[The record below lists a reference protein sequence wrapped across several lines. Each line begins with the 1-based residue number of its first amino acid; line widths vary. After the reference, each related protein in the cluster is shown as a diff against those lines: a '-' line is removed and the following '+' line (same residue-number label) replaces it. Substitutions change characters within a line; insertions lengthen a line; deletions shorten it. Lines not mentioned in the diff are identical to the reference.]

1 VAQQRFTAIHRLAL
15 WEAHGHRC
23 LYCRKPLLFK
33 DLVIDH
39 VIAETTAKEPE
50 RLVDLRVTHALGVD
64 FDVLGAENLA
74 PACHACNTA
83 KAALLLSPEH
93 AALYLTQVK
102 GRLPKFNSLKARY
115 EKETRVDKVGLGL
128 SLALEKGLISPAEVG
143 NSLRQYQAGDLEVNL
158 YQSLQFV
165 GGVSVAAL
173 RRSEVD
179 RLFDEPVAILNSQ
192 PARLPLEHA
201 DGRTR
206 EIRTTREYRDAI
218 AQGFVPTCNATAG
231 FATFFDLPLAVFTA
245 MERAQ
250 PAPISFIREP
260 RTGIIDLKYMPV
272 SMLPLGETSREDG
285 GCKTLEEVQSNGKLK
300 VISSTS
306 HSLHIEY
313 EHFSRMIVEIMRADL
328 NEDGIEDILVYA
340 RDSSLQGTYKNGGT
354 FILTR
359 RAADAPFERLSSWPE
374 WKNPLELWYSDTT
387 IIQARKEAL
396 IRELSQI
403 IENDRYPLSPRIA
416 ALKDIIASL
425 RSEPHAKPLPS
436 PTVRSS

>member
-1 VAQQRFTAIHRLAL
+1 VSQQRFSDIHRRAL
-15 WEAHGHRC
+15 WEAHRKRC
-23 LYCRKPLLFK
+23 LYCGEPLSFK
-33 DLVIDH
+33 GLVIDH
-39 VIAETTAKEPE
+39 VIPEKIAKDAK
-50 RLVDLRVTHALGVD
+50 RLDELRITHGLGAD
-64 FDVLGAENLA
+64 FDIAGDENLA
-74 PACHACNTA
+74 PACHACNIG
-83 KAALLLSPEH
+83 KIDHLLSPERVV
-93 AALYLTQVK
+93 LILTQVAARFSK
-102 GRLPKFNSLKARY
+102 LNRLKAKY
-115 EKETRVDKVGLGL
+115 QKEANDDLAGLGL

-143 NSLRQYQAGDLEVNL
+143 NSLRRYQAGDLEVNL

-173 RRSEVD
+173 RRSEAD

-192 PARLPLEHA
+192 PARLPLEHG

-218 AQGFVPTCNATAG
+218 AQGFVPTCNATAS
-231 FATFFDLPLAVFTA
+231 FAILFDLPLAVFTA

-250 PAPISFIREP
+250 PARISFIREP

-285 GCKTLEEVQSNGKLK
+285 GCKTLEEVQSGGKLK
-300 VISSTS
+300 VVSFTS
-306 HSLHIEY
+306 HSLHIED
-313 EHFSRMIVEIMRADL
+313 EHFSRIIVEIMRADL
-328 NEDGIEDILVYA
+328 NDDGIEDILVYW

-374 WKNPLELWYSDTT
+374 WKNPLELWHSDTT
-387 IIQARKEAL
+387 LIQARKEAL

-403 IENDRYPLSPRIA
+403 IENDRYPLSPRIT
-416 ALKDIIASL
+416 ALKDIIATL
-425 RSEPHAKPLPS
+425 RQDPTREPLPP
-436 PTVRSS
+436 PTVRPS

>member
-1 VAQQRFTAIHRLAL
+1 MSQQRFSDIHRQAL
-15 WEAHGHRC
+15 WEAHRKRC
-23 LYCRKPLLFK
+23 LYCKKPLLFK
-33 DLVIDH
+33 ELIIDH
-39 VIAETTAKEPE
+39 VIPEKTAKDDNQLA
-50 RLVDLRVTHALGVD
+50 RLRITHG
-64 FDVLGAENLA
+64 LGADFNIAGDENLA
-74 PACHACNTA
+74 PACHACNTD
-83 KAALLLSPEH
+83 KMDRLLSPER
-93 AALYLTQVK
+93 AALVLTQVEA
-102 GRLPKFNSLKARY
+102 RLPKVNRLEARY
-115 EKETRVDKVGLGL
+115 QKQANDDDVMLGV
-128 SLALEKGLISPAEVG
+128 SVALEKGLISPAEVE
-143 NSLRQYQAGDLEVNL
+143 NILRRYESGDLEVNL
-158 YQSLQFV
+158 YKSLQFV

-179 RLFDEPVAILNSQ
+179 RLFDEPVAMLNSQ
-192 PARLPLEHA
+192 PARLDLEHA

-218 AQGFVPTCNATAG
+218 AHGFVPTCNAMVG
-231 FATFFDLPLAVFTA
+231 FATLFDLPLAVFTA
-245 MERAQ
+245 MQRAQ
-250 PAPISFIREP
+250 PARVSFIREP
-260 RTGIIDLKYMPV
+260 RIGIVDLKYMPV
-272 SMLPLGETSREDG
+272 SMLPKGWISREDG
-285 GCKTLEEVQSNGKLK
+285 GCKTLEEVKGNGTLK
-300 VISSTS
+300 VVSSTS
-306 HSLHIEY
+306 HSLDIEY
-313 EHFSRMIVEIMRADL
+313 DYFSRIMVEIMRADL
-328 NEDGIEDILVYA
+328 DEDGIEDILVYWY
-340 RDSSLQGTYKNGGT
+340 DSSLQGTYKNGGT